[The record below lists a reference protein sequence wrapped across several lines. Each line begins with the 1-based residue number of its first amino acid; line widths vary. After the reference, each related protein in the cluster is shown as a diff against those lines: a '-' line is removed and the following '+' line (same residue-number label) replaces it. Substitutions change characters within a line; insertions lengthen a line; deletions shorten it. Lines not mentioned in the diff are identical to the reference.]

1 MTEDHTACNGR
12 EKTCAEEK
20 ARLSEEIA
28 RLNGEIKT
36 VEETKASLDQEVTTL
51 KSKSGAQ
58 VQDLMNQLEEKN
70 IEVAQQNDEIN
81 ELKIA
86 LGAEQEKVSTK
97 TQSEE
102 ACNQAKAGL
111 NADITALKTSK
122 EESEQ
127 ACIQAKTGL
136 TNNNDALKKM
146 LQECESKVSG
156 LEKDRDDTTINSS
169 NQVS

>member
-81 ELKIA
+81 ELRIA
-86 LGAEQEKVSTK
+86 LGAEQKNVSTL

-102 ACNQAKAGL
+102 ACNQDKVGL
-111 NADITALKTSK
+111 NTDISNIQASKDDLNAEITALTKSKAECENTVKT
-122 EESEQ
+122 
-127 ACIQAKTGL
+127 
-136 TNNNDALKKM
+136 LKK
-146 LQECESKVSG
+146 ES
-156 LEKDRDDTTINSS
+156 DQANA
-169 NQVS
+169 NAQN